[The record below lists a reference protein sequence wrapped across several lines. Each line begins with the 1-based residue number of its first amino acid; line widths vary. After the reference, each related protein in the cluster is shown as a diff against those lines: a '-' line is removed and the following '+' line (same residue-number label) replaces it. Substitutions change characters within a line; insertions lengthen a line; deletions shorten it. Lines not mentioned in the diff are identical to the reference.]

1 MASLRER
8 LNDPAKRLVG
18 LIAAIVVLF
27 AFALGLTLWR
37 YGAAIDADHVALRQS
52 QVELTGQEAQTALA
66 ERGGLVDAYASDKDP
81 ADLRGIAA
89 NDRRIERAFAKL
101 RAGAGSPEE
110 AALLRAITAANR
122 ALADV
127 FNHQVLP
134 VAGTPR
140 FDSGVKPY
148 FAAQDEVVARLG
160 QFVSGERSRAASDA
174 ASARDTADQAR
185 LIAILAGL
193 AAAALAIATAV
204 YCRRLLAQLFGRIG
218 GQLERIDRQMK
229 EIEEI
234 RATAGELA
242 RAAGEMRATASDSAS
257 ATTEQSAAI
266 AQAASTIEELN
277 ATASSIADSTRA
289 GSAAAEQTGDTM
301 RDMQEQVQT
310 ISKRTLTL
318 GERSQKIGEVL
329 ELINDIAEQ
338 TNLLALNAAIEAA
351 RAGEAGRGFAVV
363 AGEVRKLAER
373 SIRSTES
380 IREII
385 SAVQDETNATIMATE
400 QGAKQ
405 AREVGELMTSTVD
418 VLDESLRASDQQRVA
433 AEQVSGAMVEIRTAA
448 EQLAVEERERA
459 ATAERVDG
467 LVDELEHKLAELAQ
481 LAQNGGAP
489 ALTGNGA
496 APA

>member
-8 LNDPAKRLVG
+8 LNDPVTRLVG
-18 LIAAIVVLF
+18 LIAAIVLLF
-27 AFALGLTLWR
+27 TFALGITLWR
-37 YGAAIDADHVALRQS
+37 YGAAVNADHLALKQS
-52 QVELTGQEAQTALA
+52 QLELTAEQLRTALA
-66 ERGGLVDAYASDKDP
+66 QRGGLVDAYAVDKDA
-81 ADLRGIAA
+81 ADLRGIRAG
-89 NDRRIERAFAKL
+89 DQEIEDALAKL
-101 RAGAGSPEE
+101 RSVAGDPQQLTVLRSIAAG
-110 AALLRAITAANR
+110 NR
-122 ALADV
+122 HLDSLFTGAV
-127 FNHQVLP
+127 FA

-140 FDSGVKPY
+140 FDSAVKPY
-148 FAAQDEVVARLG
+148 VAAQAK
-160 QFVSGERSRAASDA
+160 VSGLLDHYVRVERARTATDAS
-174 ASARDTADQAR
+174 SARDTAHQAR

-193 AAAALAIATAV
+193 LAAIVAAFTAL
-204 YCRRLLAQLFGRIG
+204 YCRRLVAGLFARIDTQLG
-218 GQLERIDRQMK
+218 LVDRQMH
-229 EIEEI
+229 EIEDV
-234 RATAGELA
+234 RHMAGELA
-242 RAAGEMRATASDSAS
+242 RAAGEMRATATDSAS

-301 RDMQEQVQT
+301 RDMQDQVQA
-310 ISKRTLTL
+310 ISERTLSL

-329 ELINDIAEQ
+329 ELINGIAEQ

-351 RAGEAGRGFAVV
+351 RAGDAGRGFAVV

-448 EQLAVEERERA
+448 EQLAAEEQLRA
-459 ATAERVDG
+459 ATAEKVDG
-467 LVDELEHKLAELAQ
+467 LVDELERKLSELAA
-481 LAQNGGAP
+481 LA
-489 ALTGNGA
+489 GNGA
-496 APA
+496 APVASGNGASAG

>member
-1 MASLRER
+1 MASLRKR
-8 LNDPAKRLVG
+8 LDDPATRLVG
-18 LIAAIVVLF
+18 MIAAIVVLF

-37 YGAAIDADHVALRQS
+37 YGKAIDADHVALQQS
-52 QVELTGQEAQTALA
+52 KVELTAQEAETALA
-66 ERGGLVDAYASDKDP
+66 QRGGLVDAYASDKDP
-81 ADLRGIAA
+81 ADLRDIAA
-89 NDRRIERAFAKL
+89 ADRRFQRAMAGL
-101 RAGAGSPEE
+101 RASARGSEE
-110 AALLRAITAANR
+110 LALLRSIASGDR
-122 ALADV
+122 QLDGV
-127 FNHQVLP
+127 FNHRILP
-134 VAGTPR
+134 VAGTPE

-148 FAAQDEVVARLG
+148 FALQEEVTSRLDD
-160 QFVSGERSRAASDA
+160 FVSGERSQAAVDA
-174 ASARDTADQAR
+174 ASARDTASQAK
-185 LIAILAGL
+185 LIAILAGGL
-193 AAAALAIATAV
+193 ASLVALFTVLFA
-204 YCRRLLAQLFGRIG
+204 RRLLGGLFGRIDS
-218 GQLERIDRQMK
+218 QLGRIDRQMQ
-229 EIEEI
+229 EIEDI
-234 RATAGELA
+234 RQTAGQLA

-266 AQAASTIEELN
+266 AQAAATIEELN

-301 RDMQEQVQT
+301 RNMQEQVQT
-310 ISKRTLTL
+310 ISERTLTL

-385 SAVQDETNATIMATE
+385 AGVQDETNATIMATE

-459 ATAERVDG
+459 STAERVDG
-467 LVDELEHKLAELAQ
+467 LVDELEHKLGELAQ
-481 LAQNGGAP
+481 LAD
-489 ALTGNGA
+489 NGA
-496 APA
+496 APAASGNGTVTA

>member
-1 MASLRER
+1 MASLRKR
-8 LNDPAKRLVG
+8 LDDPVTRLVG

-27 AFALGLTLWR
+27 SFALSITLWR
-37 YGAAIDADHVALRQS
+37 YGAAVDADHVALEQS
-52 QVELTGQEAQTALA
+52 QVELTAEQLRTALA
-66 ERGGLVDAYASDKDP
+66 RRGGLVDAYAADKDP
-81 ADLRGIAA
+81 ADLTGIKAADRQIEVTLAELRGSADA
-89 NDRRIERAFAKL
+89 SDERAAL
-101 RAGAGSPEE
+101 RVIQEGDQR
-110 AALLRAITAANR
+110 LDTLFTTDVLR
-122 ALADV
+122 
-127 FNHQVLP
+127 
-134 VAGTPR
+134 VAGTPD
-140 FDSGVKPY
+140 FDSAVKPY
-148 FAAQDEVVARLG
+148 FAVQDKVSASIDDFVAD
-160 QFVSGERSRAASDA
+160 ERVRAARDA
-174 ASARDTADQAR
+174 ASARDTAHQAR
-185 LIAILAGL
+185 IIAIVAGL
-193 AAAALAIATAV
+193 LAAFVAVFTAI
-204 YCRRLLAQLFGRIG
+204 YCRRLLAELFS
-218 GQLERIDRQMK
+218 RIDHQLGHIDSQMQ
-229 EIEEI
+229 EIEDI
-234 RATAGELA
+234 RRMAGELA
-242 RAAGEMRATASDSAS
+242 QAAGEMRATASDSAS

-310 ISKRTLTL
+310 ISERTLTL

-329 ELINDIAEQ
+329 ELINGIAEQ

-351 RAGEAGRGFAVV
+351 RAGDAGRGFAVV

-385 SAVQDETNATIMATE
+385 VAVQDETNATIMATE

-448 EQLAVEERERA
+448 EQLAAEERERA

-467 LVDELEHKLAELAQ
+467 LVDELERKLAELAA
-481 LAQNGGAP
+481 LAGNGAGPVAS
-489 ALTGNGA
+489 GNGA
-496 APA
+496 AGG